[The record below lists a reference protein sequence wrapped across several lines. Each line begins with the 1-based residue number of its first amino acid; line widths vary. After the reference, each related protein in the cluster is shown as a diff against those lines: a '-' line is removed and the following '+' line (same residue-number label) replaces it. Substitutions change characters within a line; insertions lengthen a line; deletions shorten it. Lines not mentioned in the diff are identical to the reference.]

1 MFPTVDECTFVF
13 PLQGKKSLYASDE
26 EFQGLIKQVLSWDIR
41 SVSQRKN
48 QPHNS
53 IVQTDNASTS
63 EKQEGEEEETRGDE
77 VDEEGHISHGNV
89 TYHLVLEGMDV
100 SYRIDS
106 NANILVEKV
115 SLPSQIQ
122 NAIIALDQE

>member
-1 MFPTVDECTFVF
+1 MNV
-13 PLQGKKSLYASDE
+13 QGKKSLYASDE
-26 EFQGLIKQVLSWDIR
+26 EFRGLIKQVLSWDIR

-53 IVQTDNASTS
+53 IFQTDNAS
-63 EKQEGEEEETRGDE
+63 EKQEGE
-77 VDEEGHISHGNV
+77 EEGHISHGNV
-89 TYHLVLEGMDV
+89 TYHLVLEGMNV

-106 NANILVEKV
+106 NASVLVEKV

-122 NAIIALDQE
+122 NAIIPLDQE